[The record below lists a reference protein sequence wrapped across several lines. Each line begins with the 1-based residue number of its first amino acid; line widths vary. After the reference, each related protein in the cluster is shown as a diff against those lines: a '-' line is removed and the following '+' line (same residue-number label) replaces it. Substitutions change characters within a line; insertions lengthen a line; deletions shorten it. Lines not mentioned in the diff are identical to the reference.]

1 MFVLSL
7 IDGIGTIQGFA
18 NVPTNVALPPVL
30 PHQLVKIRSYEFNAM
45 ANEQLQR
52 YITTKTP
59 VDFQI
64 VQEQHR
70 QLCTAYSVEDVLQ
83 QQMQLHNDRMSFED
97 GWKVV
102 DGRFK
107 ELQEFCGGLATI
119 FPGTSTVESDFSI
132 INYEKNQYRSALSD
146 LSLEGILHCKQFPKL
161 QKLYTTI

>member
-18 NVPTNVALPPVL
+18 NVPTNLTLPPVL
-30 PHQLVKIRSYEFNAM
+30 PHQLVKMRSYEFN
-45 ANEQLQR
+45 EQLQH
-52 YITTKTP
+52 YSTTKTP

-70 QLCTAYSVEDVLQ
+70 HLCTAYSVEDVLQ

-102 DGRFK
+102 DG
-107 ELQEFCGGLATI
+107 
-119 FPGTSTVESDFSI
+119 
-132 INYEKNQYRSALSD
+132 
-146 LSLEGILHCKQFPKL
+146 
-161 QKLYTTI
+161 